1 MKQEMNLLPVVPGKK
16 KRESEPKSYGKMIFL
31 GLVLG
36 VLMIYGVLAYLD
48 LRCRNEIEELEAI
61 IETKSEYQVIYDSLS
76 HQKAVLEYRQLILE
90 SISKRKEQ
98 PLQTMVEIH
107 KVLPA
112 GVRLSNYNFED
123 GRLIISGETQKQ
135 EEIIEFKEKLA
146 GLDIFKAINMVN
158 TNKKEGTA
166 ADYKPVIGEELWEF
180 TLDIQVTEV

>member
-1 MKQEMNLLPVVPGKK
+1 MKQEINLLPVVPGKK
-16 KRESEPKSYGKMIFL
+16 KRKSESKSNGKMIFL

-36 VLMIYGVLAYLD
+36 VLMIYGFLAYLD
-48 LRCRNEIEELEAI
+48 LRCQNEIKAIEAI
-61 IETKSEYQVIYDSLS
+61 IETKSDYQVIYENIS
-76 HQKAVLEYRQLILE
+76 HQKAVLEHRQLILE

-112 GVRLSNYNFED
+112 GVRLSTYDFKD
-123 GRLIISGETQKQ
+123 GRLIISGETRKQ
-135 EEIIEFKEKLA
+135 AEIMEFKEKLA
-146 GLDIFKAINMVN
+146 DLDIFKAINMVN

-166 ADYKPVIGEELWEF
+166 ADYKPVIEEELWEF